1 MKRRKPATR
10 PAFVFGLAELTSSLL
25 SRARL
30 QGRGR
35 SQMLPRERAPARVRQ
50 REEEVAEEQPPL
62 SYRMR

>member
-1 MKRRKPATR
+1 MKRRKPATK
-10 PAFVFGLAELTSSLL
+10 PAFVFGLTELTSSRL

-30 QGRGR
+30 QGPGR

-50 REEEVAEEQPPL
+50 REEVAEEQLPL